1 MSSAPLDPLLTPQ
14 GKELLSSLPDYSEQE
29 VEQLSRLLRAQGY
42 SGDLVAGALT
52 QQRLR
57 LRAKEKFGD
66 AAPRML
72 FTEDGLQQATR
83 SFVAQLHAN
92 RYVAAGCNSVLDMTC
107 GIGADALAFAQA
119 GLSVT
124 AVELDP
130 RSAAFAAYNL
140 SPFTK
145 AKVVQGD
152 SLLIDPADFDGV
164 FADPARRNARG
175 RTFNPK
181 DYAPPLGSILELR
194 SSAPNL
200 GVKVAPGVPYSAI
213 PTDASAEW
221 VSVDGSVVEA
231 GLWFGALADRPGRCA
246 LVVRGDESGQLWAGP
261 DPSAPPPMLAPAP
274 IGKYLYSPDGAVIR
288 SGGIAS
294 LAKLLEASPVSD
306 RIAYLSGDR
315 LVETLFATAFEVL
328 EALPL
333 KKLKGRLRDLDV
345 GSLEI
350 LKRGVDVDPDRFRA
364 DLKLKGSGSATVIL
378 TRLLGKH
385 SAVLATRV

>member
-83 SFVAQLHAN
+83 RFVAKLHAE
-92 RYVAAGCNSVLDMTC
+92 RYVSAGCRSVLDMTC
-107 GIGADALAFAQA
+107 GIGADALAFAEA
-119 GLSVT
+119 GLNVT

-130 RSAAFAAYNL
+130 RSAAFATHNL
-140 SPFTK
+140 SSFAE
-145 AKVVQGD
+145 AKVIQGD

-175 RTFNPK
+175 RAFNPEE
-181 DYAPPLGSILELR
+181 YAPPLSSILRLR

-200 GVKVAPGVPYSAI
+200 GVKVAPGIPHSAI
-213 PTDASAEW
+213 PKDACAEW
-221 VSVDGSVVEA
+221 VSVDGSVLEA
-231 GLWFGALADRPGRCA
+231 GLWFGALAKRPGRAA
-246 LVVRGDESGQLWAGP
+246 LVIRGEESERLWAGS
-261 DPSAPPPMLAPAP
+261 DPSLPPPMLAPAP
-274 IGKYLYSPDGAVIR
+274 LGKYLYSPDGAVIR
-288 SGGIAS
+288 SGGIPN
-294 LAKLLEASPVSD
+294 LAALLDASPVSD

-315 LVETLFATAFEVL
+315 LVRTLFATAFEVL
-328 EALPL
+328 EVLPL

-364 DLKLKGSGSATVIL
+364 GLKLKGSGSATVIL